1 MQQIIVGNIIS
12 FAAAVMLFL
21 GCCTADTRKI
31 YGYQIAENGILCLS
45 SLVFGSYSGLVTL
58 SLAIFRNV
66 LLMKDQYTRNWMIGL
81 SILITAGGV
90 LVNTK
95 GIVGLCPVLATLI
108 WTIANYYF
116 RDVFY
121 VKIFLLINIALWTIY
136 FFVIWDFSS
145 GIAQVVMG
153 MICVISLY
161 RISARRVSHT

>member
-1 MQQIIVGNIIS
+1 
-12 FAAAVMLFL
+12 MLFL
-21 GCCTADTRKI
+21 GCCTTDTRKI

-95 GIVGLCPVLATLI
+95 GIVGLFPVLATLI

>member
-1 MQQIIVGNIIS
+1 MQQIIVGIS
-12 FAAAVMLFL
+12 YRLRRPSCFL
-21 GCCTADTRKI
+21 GCCTTDTRKSTDTRL
-31 YGYQIAENGILCLS
+31 QKRN
-45 SLVFGSYSGLVTL
+45 TL
-58 SLAIFRNV
+58 SVISGVWILFGVGNFVSGYFPECSVDERSIYQELDDRA
-66 LLMKDQYTRNWMIGL
+66 QYPDYC
-81 SILITAGGV
+81 GGI

-95 GIVGLCPVLATLI
+95 GIVGLFPVLATLI

>member
-1 MQQIIVGNIIS
+1 
-12 FAAAVMLFL
+12 
-21 GCCTADTRKI
+21 
-31 YGYQIAENGILCLS
+31 
-45 SLVFGSYSGLVTL
+45 
-58 SLAIFRNV
+58 
-66 LLMKDQYTRNWMIGL
+66 MIGL
-81 SILITAGGV
+81 SILITAGGI

-95 GIVGLCPVLATLI
+95 GIVGLFPVLATLI
-108 WTIANYYF
+108 WTVANYYF